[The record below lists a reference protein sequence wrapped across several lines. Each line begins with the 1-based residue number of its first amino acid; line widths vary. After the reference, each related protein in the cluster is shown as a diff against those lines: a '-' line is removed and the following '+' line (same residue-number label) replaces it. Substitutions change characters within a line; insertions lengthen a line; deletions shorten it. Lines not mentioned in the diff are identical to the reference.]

1 MNNDGI
7 QIFFLLFKNIFKVA
21 KQNFRSVILSNSFLD
36 KKCDKRRS
44 ENFDW
49 KNSNR

>member
-7 QIFFLLFKNIFKVA
+7 QIIFLLFKKIFKVE
-21 KQNFRSVILSNSFLD
+21 KQNFRSDILSNSFLD